1 MDKQAYHYNKKK
13 LKGKTSGTFRYFYP
27 CDAKDKPN
35 KWFDGKAYAEIEVTE
50 REWQILF
57 AFDKEEY
64 NDDHAYVRKFTPL
77 IYSKDE
83 EELTPEQR
91 QKRIGDAPLFDENVN
106 DRTDI
111 RRAMS
116 HLPEQEREVY
126 TLVRFKDMR
135 QSDIAKK
142 MGVTQ
147 GYVSMLLEQAEEK
160 IAECDGD
167 KTPDGV
173 AWRYWQQF
181 VKKGYMPNYVD
192 VEIEYA
198 LTQLV
203 FDFVPFIHSFYSVSD
218 LIRFTIRSYLF
229 DNDKMAAEIDE
240 YRATEPEEERQHF
253 DDYYGDKPEI
263 IGALYIRF
271 VKEVRRRQP
280 RATRERQHLH
290 HLYKYGRQDGK
301 ARTHDDGGVH
311 RQKVYALRCRK
322 ANEECAAIL

>member
-1 MDKQAYHYNKKK
+1 MCLRLNA
-13 LKGKTSGTFRYFYP
+13 F
-27 CDAKDKPN
+27 
-35 KWFDGKAYAEIEVTE
+35 
-50 REWQILF
+50 EWQILYSL
-57 AFDKEEY
+57 DKTEY
-64 NDDHAYVRKFTPL
+64 NDNHAYTRKFTPL
-77 IYSKDE
+77 IYRKDE

-91 QKRIGDAPLFDENVN
+91 QKRIGDAPLFDETVN
-106 DRTDI
+106 DQTDI
-111 RRAMS
+111 RQAMK
-116 HLPEQEREVY
+116 HLTEQEQEVY
-126 TLVRFKDMR
+126 ALVHFKDMR
-135 QSDIAKK
+135 QADIAKK

-229 DNDKMAAEIDE
+229 DNDKMAAEIAD
-240 YRATEPEEERQHF
+240 YLVTESAEERQHF
-253 DDYYGDKPEI
+253 DDYYGDKPVI

-271 VKEVRRRQP
+271 VNEVNRRKKRGLHERDNIYTTFINMADKIAKRVNMTTDDFIEKRFLPYIAEKRMKSARQFYK
-280 RATRERQHLH
+280 
-290 HLYKYGRQDGK
+290 LYTGK
-301 ARTHDDGGVH
+301 SLP
-311 RQKVYALRCRK
+311 KK
-322 ANEECAAIL
+322 